1 MCCLS
6 VVFFREKG
14 IAESRAVFLETN
26 FEERRYEQST
36 RLNSNVLLCMGD
48 TEQEMRVVVRVT
60 SLHK

>member
-14 IAESRAVFLETN
+14 IADSRAVFLETN

-36 RLNSNVLLCMGD
+36 AVNGVMGFA
-48 TEQEMRVVVRVT
+48 
-60 SLHK
+60 

>member
-36 RLNSNVLLCMGD
+36 AEFECIMYGRY
-48 TEQEMRVVVRVT
+48 
-60 SLHK
+60 